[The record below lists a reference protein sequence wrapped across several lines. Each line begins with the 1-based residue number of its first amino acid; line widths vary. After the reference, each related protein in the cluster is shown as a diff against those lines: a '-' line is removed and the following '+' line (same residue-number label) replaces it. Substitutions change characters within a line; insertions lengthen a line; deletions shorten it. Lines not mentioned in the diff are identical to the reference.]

1 MAVTIPGSRF
11 IDRFEKGIALYLIW
25 FLSLLL
31 VILLLLL
38 TVLFVTKPRE
48 VLSSSLKTVSDMQ
61 EAVQRSFSGILLI
74 LLGLELLE
82 TVKVYF
88 TRHQIR
94 AETILIVALIAAGR
108 HVLIIDLHHTDAS
121 SLYGITALIMALAGS
136 YFLVRKGRL
145 LGELS
150 QGEDE
155 CWIQKAE

>member
-11 IDRFEKGIALYLIW
+11 IERFEKGVAFYLIC

-38 TVLFVTKPRE
+38 TYLFTIRLGEALP
-48 VLSSSLKTVSDMQ
+48 SLRTVSDMQ
-61 EAVQRSFSGILLI
+61 EAVQRSFSGIFLI

-94 AETILIVALIAAGR
+94 AETILIVALIASGR

-121 SLYGITALIMALAGS
+121 TLYGIAALIMVLSGS
-136 YFLVRKGRL
+136 YFLVRKGRV

-150 QGEDE
+150 QRKDGG
-155 CWIQKAE
+155 